1 MLSASRNH
9 GVCSVAAHQVGSLAH
24 FQRSVGPLQARDHT
38 IACVLEV
45 HQLRATLDVD
55 AELGEAID
63 QQPLVLVLRID
74 EREGIRTDT
83 HPHVA
88 EHRPCH
94 LHACYPQIRGADPPS
109 TLDDLVGETDL
120 SIELERTRLHRDRTR
135 RRPRLRRLVG
145 DLDAHA

>member
-94 LHACYPQIRGADPPS
+94 LPAGHPQICGCDPPS
-109 TLDDLVGETDL
+109 TFDDLVSEANL
-120 SIELERTRLHRDRTR
+120 AVELERARLHGERARGR
-135 RRPRLRRLVG
+135 SRFRRLV
-145 DLDAHA
+145 DDPYAHT